1 MDSRNAALLA
11 AAKSGDSLSVCEAL
25 DEGADI
31 NHRNQDGD
39 TALILASSYGDFP
52 DVVSELLVRGADE
65 RIKTNSGNL
74 NGIRLDLD
82 SNRGKTAFEWA
93 QLENRHDVV
102 RIFVNLE
109 NSENINKKMLKA
121 AEEGKV
127 RLVSGLLRAGAD
139 IETRD
144 DYGDTGIHFSARR
157 GHDNLVKMFLGQGV
171 DVNIRG
177 RWEGTVLMR
186 AAALG
191 QTKTVRL
198 LLDSGAELNL
208 QDSEGFTAL
217 MLAAKYDAAK
227 IVCELIDRG
236 ADRDITNNDNKNA
249 LDYAKNDSPISLLL
263 TRDNISVEDSEEIV
277 NGKKALL
284 IATKNGN

>member
-1 MDSRNAALLA
+1 MESRNAKLLA
-11 AAKSGDSLSVCEAL
+11 AAKSGDSLSVFEAL

-31 NHRNQDGD
+31 NHKSKDGD

-52 DVVSELLVRGADE
+52 DIVSDLLVRGADE
-65 RIKTNSGNL
+65 KIKTTSGNI
-74 NGIRLDLD
+74 NEIRLESD
-82 SNRGKTAFEWA
+82 SNRGRTAFEWA

-102 RIFVNLE
+102 RMFVIFR

-157 GHDNLVKMFLGQGV
+157 GHDTLVKMFLDKGV
-171 DVNIRG
+171 NVNIRG
-177 RWEGTVLMR
+177 RWNGTVLMR

-191 QTKTVRL
+191 QTKTARI

-236 ADRDITNNDNKNA
+236 ADRDI
-249 LDYAKNDSPISLLL
+249 
-263 TRDNISVEDSEEIV
+263 
-277 NGKKALL
+277 
-284 IATKNGN
+284 